1 MATIYGNTTNHWRC
15 YINTWSSEDGS
26 SVSAGLTVGIQDCG
40 WGFQIWTGI
49 VGHASANGSDSEV
62 NTSFN
67 TPTGSWNTKDI
78 TSASQRFVKGHNAY
92 NVTLSGWVRNQS
104 GYMNGTSSASQ
115 TITIPALAHHHV
127 TFDANGGTGAPGIVD
142 KWYGENLTIPSQKP
156 TRTNYEFL
164 GWSKTSTGTAEYQP
178 GQTYGGTPDAD
189 YTLYAVWKLLYVP
202 PKFTDGL
209 AIRTNS
215 ITSTTPDYSGG
226 YCYASFSYEVD
237 TSIYPDNVAKSIV
250 CRYYQDKSDTGVVVT
265 PTGDLDKASG
275 TINVHFAASIN
286 SAYYIECTFTDTK
299 DGTATIAR
307 SITTGVLPMEIANQ
321 GKSVGILSAAP
332 SSAGLNL
339 GGSGNPDFL
348 IAADTTNNK
357 LESMAKIYGSTSST
371 GQGELTL
378 STQGL
383 DSNGNIARGNI
394 NLVADSLEFNS
405 QPYFPKSWVVEESE
419 NKDPNVGWVWK
430 KYGDGTAECWYR
442 HYTKFYVTNRW
453 SSEWY
458 NSLKP
463 NNEIWNATFNSIDY
477 PFKFKTTPVLIRSYR
492 SDSNYSDKKAI
503 MVMPYTYGN
512 ESVTGSVFFAQLGLS
527 TEEIHGRLEHYVFGM
542 WK

>member
-15 YINTWSSEDGS
+15 YINTWSSEDAG

-40 WGFQIWTGI
+40 WGFQIWSGI

-78 TSASQRFVKGHNAY
+78 TSASQRFAKRHTAY

-115 TITIPALAHHHV
+115 TITIPAVAHHYV
-127 TFDANGGTGAPGIVD
+127 SFDANGGTGAPSKVD
-142 KWYGENLTIPSQKP
+142 KWYGEDLVIPSTKP
-156 TRTNYEFL
+156 TRENYEFL
-164 GWSKTSTGTAEYQP
+164 GWSKTPTGTPVYQP
-178 GQTYGGTPDAD
+178 GKTYNGTPDAD
-189 YTLYAVWKLLYVP
+189 YTLYAVWKLLYIP

-237 TSIYPDNVAKSIV
+237 TTIYPDNVAKSIV
-250 CRYYQDKSDTGVVVT
+250 CRYYQDESNTGVVVT

-286 SAYYIECTFTDTK
+286 SSYYIECTFTDTK

-307 SITTGVLPMEIANQ
+307 SITVGTIPMEIANQ

-332 SSAGLNL
+332 IT
-339 GGSGNPDFL
+339 GGFKVGGFGTPEFS
-348 IAADTTNNK
+348 ITADTISGSN
-357 LESMAKIYGSTSST
+357 EYIAKIGGTTSSDMST
-371 GQGELTL
+371 LTL
-378 STQGL
+378 DAEQISINGKSYSMDNLVKAISRTPKKLWSGTVKTGNSITMPADVNNYLIFAAKIQDWTAWMLGIKNPTDPNGKIAFFGGYDQGSYHEYYL
-383 DSNGNIARGNI
+383 FTFMSSSNGT
-394 NLVADSLEFNS
+394 
-405 QPYFPKSWVVEESE
+405 
-419 NKDPNVGWVWK
+419 VWK
-430 KYGDGTAECWYR
+430 AQGGNTHQPGQSA
-442 HYTKFYVTNRW
+442 VGI
-453 SSEWY
+453 
-458 NSLKP
+458 SLTQ
-463 NNEIWNATFNSIDY
+463 IWGIA
-477 PFKFKTTPVLIRSYR
+477 
-492 SDSNYSDKKAI
+492 
-503 MVMPYTYGN
+503 
-512 ESVTGSVFFAQLGLS
+512 
-527 TEEIHGRLEHYVFGM
+527 
-542 WK
+542 

>member
-15 YINTWSSEDGS
+15 YINTWSSEDAA

-78 TSASQRFVKGHNAY
+78 TSASKRFVKGHNAY

-115 TITIPALAHHHV
+115 TITIPALAHHYV
-127 TFDANGGTGAPGIVD
+127 TFDANGGTGAPGRVD
-142 KWYGENLTIPSQKP
+142 KWYGENLTLPSTKP
-156 TRTNYEFL
+156 TRENYEFL
-164 GWSKTSTGTAEYQP
+164 GWSKTPTGTAEYQP

-202 PKFTDGL
+202 PKFTNGL

-237 TSIYPDNVAKSIV
+237 TTIYPDNVAKSIV
-250 CRYYQDKSDTGVVVT
+250 CRYYQDESTTGVVVT

-275 TINVHFAASIN
+275 TINVHFEASIN
-286 SAYYIECTFTDTK
+286 SAYYIECTLTDNK

-307 SITTGVLPMEIANQ
+307 SITVGTIPMEVANQ

-348 IAADTTNNK
+348 IAADTANNQ
-357 LESMAKIYGSTSST
+357 LESMAQIHGSTSST

-378 STQGL
+378 STQGT
-383 DSNGNIARGNI
+383 DSSGNIARGSI
-394 NLVADSLEFNS
+394 NLIADNVKLNNVNQSMLINVV
-405 QPYFPKSWVVEESE
+405 KSDFFEQHQYSDGLLITYIWFAV
-419 NKDPNVGWVWK
+419 NQR
-430 KYGDGTAECWYR
+430 DGTNSSIGCSYKKIT
-442 HYTKFYVTNRW
+442 YTIPYKRVICNLASQVNSREVGFYGPTRADMCMN
-453 SSEWY
+453 
-458 NSLKP
+458 
-463 NNEIWNATFNSIDY
+463 
-477 PFKFKTTPVLIRSYR
+477 TT
-492 SDSNYSDKKAI
+492 
-503 MVMPYTYGN
+503 T
-512 ESVTGSVFFAQLGLS
+512 S
-527 TEEIHGRLEHYVFGM
+527 TVCRLDTMENLPDMRFQGM
-542 WK
+542 IIGAWK